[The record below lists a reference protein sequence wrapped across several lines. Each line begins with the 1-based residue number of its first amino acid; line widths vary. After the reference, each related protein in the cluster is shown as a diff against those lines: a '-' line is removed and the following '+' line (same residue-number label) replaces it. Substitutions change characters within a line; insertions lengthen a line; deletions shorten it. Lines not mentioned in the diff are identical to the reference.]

1 MDGIVTLEDIIETLL
16 GLEITDEKDTV
27 TDMQKYA
34 RDRWKT
40 RQAKYNLIDKLN
52 LENKEDNV

>member
-1 MDGIVTLEDIIETLL
+1 
-16 GLEITDEKDTV
+16 
-27 TDMQKYA
+27 MQKYA

-52 LENKEDNV
+52 LENDEKQI